1 MILKESIL
9 LLQSVWWGTSWRGR
23 EEVGRELKAIVAT
36 QAGDG
41 GAWAKGR
48 AEELERN
55 EQTLEIFAG
64 RNDRTC

>member
-1 MILKESIL
+1 M
-9 LLQSVWWGTSWRGR
+9 
-23 EEVGRELKAIVAT
+23 KAIVAT